1 VSPLFIKLKKLRQS
15 QAISLFAVGPFANN
29 QLNAICGPE
38 DDSQSRTTEVVSS
51 PSEDSLSYRFDWSVE
66 MMEELDIAGKNCPI
80 CSLQLPLSEFGVCRA
95 RKDGR
100 NLYCKS
106 CIRKKVTESRRA
118 LKEYR
123 SSRKRFVSQPQ
134 TEHSGTSQLA
144 CDQASSVSY
153 TRLLSKL
160 SPAERVREAIR
171 KGARTQREIAQETR
185 LGKDEIGDALANLLL
200 WTREIKTQI
209 VDNTRLY
216 FINESAELPIREDA
230 LDIPRKGDLPSSFSA
245 LQGLMPG
252 RNPEG
257 EEPEKIGGWVAA

>member
-1 VSPLFIKLKKLRQS
+1 
-15 QAISLFAVGPFANN
+15 
-29 QLNAICGPE
+29 
-38 DDSQSRTTEVVSS
+38 
-51 PSEDSLSYRFDWSVE
+51 
-66 MMEELDIAGKNCPI
+66 MEELGVSGKNCPI
-80 CSLQLPLSEFGVCRA
+80 CSQQLPLSEFGVCRA

-123 SSRKRFVSQPQ
+123 SARKRYVNQPVS
-134 TEHSGTSQLA
+134 EHLSTSPPDRDSL
-144 CDQASSVSY
+144 SSTNY

-160 SPAERVREAIR
+160 SPVERVREAIR
-171 KGARTQREIAQETR
+171 KGARTQKEIAQETR

-209 VDNTRLY
+209 VDSNRHY
-216 FINESAELPIREDA
+216 FINESAELPIREEA
-230 LDIPRKGDLPSSFSA
+230 LDIPQRKGDLPSSFSV